1 SQYAS
6 LQGDLEADAR
16 HLEGESWSLVVD
28 QDYLKPMSKEAIKR
42 QDVIYELIQTE
53 VHHVRTLKILLSV
66 YANELRESLQ
76 VDEAR
81 MKQIFLGLDGVDGLL
96 PLHCDFL
103 RCLKLLRVQ
112 SMETGS
118 QNNYQ
123 ITQLADIL
131 IDQFSGERGERMKD
145 FYGAFCCYHSDAVS
159 SYKDL
164 LQSNKKI
171 LAHMRVRRHP
181 H

>member
-1 SQYAS
+1 MSSPESQYAS
-6 LQGDLEADAR
+6 LQGDLEADAQD
-16 HLEGESWSLVVD
+16 LEGESWSLVVD

-81 MKQIFLGLDGVDGLL
+81 MKQIFLGVDGLL
-96 PLHCDFL
+96 PLHCHFL
-103 RCLKLLRVQ
+103 HRLKLCRVQ

-131 IDQFSGERGERMKD
+131 VAQ
-145 FYGAFCCYHSDAVS
+145 V
-159 SYKDL
+159 
-164 LQSNKKI
+164 
-171 LAHMRVRRHP
+171 
-181 H
+181 